1 LLREP
6 LNNPAIWFVEN
17 GLGLKKGLVARYL
30 KIFLTFFLSGFIH
43 LLPDLTAGI
52 TFSQS
57 GALRFY
63 CVQVLG
69 IILEDGVQEI
79 YRRAGGKEGK
89 VWTKAGGFIWVA
101 AFLLFWSSPSWHWP
115 QVYRAGIRTE
125 GEVRAYGKMA
135 PFTVFGRF
143 LG

>member
-1 LLREP
+1 LLRKP

-30 KIFLTFFLSGFIH
+30 KIFVTFFLSGFIH

-89 VWTKAGGFIWVA
+89 VWTKAGV
-101 AFLLFWSSPSWHWP
+101 LFGWP
-115 QVYRAGIRTE
+115 RFCCSGAVHLGTGRR
-125 GEVRAYGKMA
+125 
-135 PFTVFGRF
+135 FTGLGQGRR
-143 LG
+143 GR